1 MLPGATDA
9 GLFFKPA
16 QMLSI
21 GKSTKNPE
29 AAAKVINFLL
39 NSKEGVDT
47 LGLER
52 GVPLSKVA
60 VKYLTEDGTLKE
72 SDPSVAGL
80 RLAQSLPA
88 KLSVSPYFDDPQIVA
103 QFGTSLQYIDYGQK
117 TVEEAASDFQRQ
129 AERILKRAMR

>member
-1 MLPGATDA
+1 M
-9 GLFFKPA
+9 
-16 QMLSI
+16 
-21 GKSTKNPE
+21 
-29 AAAKVINFLL
+29 INFLL

-60 VKYLTEDGTLKE
+60 VKYLTEDGTIKTDDPAVSGLK
-72 SDPSVAGL
+72 
-80 RLAQSLPA
+80 LAQSLPT

-117 TVEEAASDFQRQ
+117 SVEETAVDFQRQ
-129 AERILKRAMR
+129 SDHILRRAMR

>member
-1 MLPGATDA
+1 
-9 GLFFKPA
+9 
-16 QMLSI
+16 MLSI

-39 NSKEGVDT
+39 NSKEGVET

-60 VKYLTEDGTLKE
+60 VQYLTENGTIKE
-72 SDPSVAGL
+72 DDPAVSGL

-117 TVEEAASDFQRQ
+117 TVEETAIDFQRQ
-129 AERILKRAMR
+129 SDRILRRAMR